1 MARIPMGNFG
11 NAMPQAER
19 IQMPQNQSGQMIAG
33 ALQNVSNSAEQ
44 IFQKRNQEQI
54 QQDITAKNLEL
65 YNNKFEEKEGKLKLD
80 ESLTTDLNDKVVDIK
95 NRLGKGEINVKQAD
109 EELNTFST
117 QKFTELQ
124 PNLPGHAQEDL
135 KKYWDSNVLQQ
146 RQSFLP
152 LQLKADEQKG
162 GVLADRYFDVATRMS
177 REDGAKYLSEN
188 LTNLPLSEAQ
198 KSEMGIKYQTARDVN
213 DVNSK
218 ITAALAG
225 NDIEALK
232 TTATGL
238 KEYKFLDGATVQ
250 KFQTEIQSKITT
262 LQQRQQVN
270 ENKRINEAD
279 KVVNE
284 FIQSTLTGR
293 PLDLKYQ
300 NDVEQAVKGT
310 PSEAEYKFYK
320 KQSADFIRFQALP
333 TDQQLTEIN
342 NRKAKMKNSPSADPV
357 SENKILATYQNIYA
371 NKLKTAKENP
381 TQALREKG
389 IQLPEV
395 NPLMVKVNPNQFAQN
410 VITIGSYQAA
420 QRDKDPNATI
430 KPIPEE
436 ALPAAKQ
443 AWEEANVNQ
452 KLDLISSMIN
462 QTKGIKNG
470 TKIWGEALGQL
481 GNGDAAY
488 QMAGVA
494 RANNFRSDA
503 GLDVATAIVAGKQ
516 ALKNKQMIQ
525 PKEALLK
532 QKFNQY
538 VGQSVSGETA
548 NLNYAAFQS
557 IYAYLTEA
565 RGQTHRDDNDYKD
578 EIGRT
583 ALGLATGGVYTQK
596 GGFKDYTDRNIF
608 DWKVSKPYGM
618 KDTTFESKIQKG
630 YADISKATGLSVN
643 DLDNFRL
650 SRSTTKAANGDLM
663 YDLINERGRPLVVK
677 GHIWRIRLNGV
688 DK

>member
-1 MARIPMGNFG
+1 MRIPISRGRDV
-11 NAMPQAER
+11 PQAQMQSFTPNTGLAEIGR
-19 IQMPQNQSGQMIAG
+19 SIGGAIQARD
-33 ALQNVSNSAEQ
+33 EQ
-44 IFQKRNQEQI
+44 QRQQEV
-54 QQDITAKNLEL
+54 TAKNLEL
-65 YNNKFEEKEGKLKLD
+65 YNNQLAEKEGKLKLD
-80 ESLTTDLNDKVVDIK
+80 ESLSTDLNDKVVDIK
-95 NRLGKGEINVKQAD
+95 NRLGNGVINTQQAD
-109 EELNTFST
+109 EELNTFSN

-124 PNLPGHAQEDL
+124 SSLPGHAQEDL
-135 KKYWDSNVLQQ
+135 KRYWDSNVTRQ
-146 RQSFLP
+146 RSSFLP
-152 LQLKADEQKG
+152 LQLRADEQKG
-162 GVLADRYFDVATRMS
+162 GVLADRFFNVATRMD
-177 REDGAKYLSEN
+177 REAGKEYLLKN
-188 LTNLPLSEAQ
+188 IIGLPLSEAQ
-198 KSEMGIKYQTARDVN
+198 KSELTNKYETTRDIT
-213 DVNSK
+213 DINSR
-218 ITAALAG
+218 ITNAIAQNSVEGLQ
-225 NDIEALK
+225 EV
-232 TTATGL
+232 ATGL
-238 KEYKFLDGATVQ
+238 KDYKFIDGPAVQ

-262 LQQRQQVN
+262 LQQRHQVQ

-279 KVVNE
+279 KVLNE
-284 FIQSTLTGR
+284 FKQNVLTGR
-293 PLDLKYQ
+293 PIDLTYQ
-300 NDVEQAVKGT
+300 NNVETAVKGT
-310 PSEAEYKFYK
+310 PSEAEYNFYM
-320 KQSADFIRFQALP
+320 KQSSDFLRFQKLP
-333 TDQQLTEIN
+333 TDQQLAEIN
-342 NRKAKMKNSPSADPV
+342 KRKASMKNTASADAV
-357 SENKILATYQNIYA
+357 TENKILSTYQSIYD

-389 IQLPEV
+389 IELPEV
-395 NPLMVKVNPNQFAQN
+395 NPLSLRVNPNEFAKN
-410 VITIGSYQAA
+410 IVTIGSYQIA
-420 QRDKDPNATI
+420 QRDKDPNSTI
-430 KPIPEE
+430 KPIPNE

-470 TKIWGEALGQL
+470 AKIWGESLGQL
-481 GNGDAAY
+481 GNGDPAY
-488 QMAGVA
+488 QMAGYA

-565 RGQTHRDDNDYKD
+565 RGQSHKDDNDYKE

-596 GGFKDYTDRNIF
+596 GGFKDYTNRSIS

-618 KDTTFESKIQKG
+618 SDSTFEAKIQKG
-630 YADISKATGLSVN
+630 YADISKATGMSVN

-650 SRSTTKAANGDLM
+650 ARSPTKAANGDLM

-677 GHIWRIRLNGV
+677 GNVWRIRLNGV

>member
-1 MARIPMGNFG
+1 MRIPISRGRE
-11 NAMPQAER
+11 APQAQMQSFTPNTGLAEIGR
-19 IQMPQNQSGQMIAG
+19 SIGGAIQARDDQQRQ
-33 ALQNVSNSAEQ
+33 
-44 IFQKRNQEQI
+44 QEVA
-54 QQDITAKNLEL
+54 AKNLEL
-65 YNNKFEEKEGKLKLD
+65 YNNQLAEKEGKLKLD
-80 ESLTTDLNDKVVDIK
+80 ESLSTDFNDKVVDIK
-95 NRLGKGEINVKQAD
+95 NRLGNGVINTQQAD
-109 EELNTFST
+109 EELNTWSNT
-117 QKFTELQ
+117 KFTELQ
-124 PNLPGHAQEDL
+124 TSLPGHAQDDL
-135 KKYWDSNVLQQ
+135 KKYWDSNVTRQ
-146 RQSFLP
+146 RSSFMP
-152 LQLKADEQKG
+152 LQLRADAQKG
-162 GVLADRYFDVATRMS
+162 GVLADRFFDVATRME
-177 REDGAKYLSEN
+177 REAGKEYLLKN
-188 LTNLPLSEAQ
+188 IVGLPLSEAQ
-198 KSEMGIKYQTARDVN
+198 KSELTNKYETTRDITDINSRITTAIAQ
-213 DVNSK
+213 NSVEG
-218 ITAALAG
+218 LQ
-225 NDIEALK
+225 EV
-232 TTATGL
+232 ATGL
-238 KEYKFLDGATVQ
+238 KDYKFIDGSAVQ

-262 LQQRQQVN
+262 LQQRQQVQ
-270 ENKRINEAD
+270 ENKRINEAE

-310 PSEAEYKFYK
+310 PSEAEYQFYK
-320 KQSADFIRFQALP
+320 KQSADFMRFQGLT
-333 TDQQLTEIN
+333 TDQQLAEIN
-342 NRKAKMKNSPSADPV
+342 SRKAKMKNSSSADPV
-357 SENKILATYQNIYA
+357 AENKILSTYQSIYD

-389 IQLPEV
+389 IELPEV
-395 NPLMVKVNPNQFAQN
+395 NPLSLRVNPSEFAKN
-410 VITIGSYQAA
+410 IVTIGSYQVA

-430 KPIPEE
+430 KPIPNE

-470 TKIWGEALGQL
+470 AKIWGEALGQL

-488 QMAGVA
+488 QMAGYA

-525 PKEALLK
+525 PKDALLK
-532 QKFNQY
+532 EKFNQY

-565 RGQTHRDDNDYKD
+565 RGQTHKDADEYKED
-578 EIGRT
+578 IGRT
-583 ALGLATGGVYTQK
+583 ALGLATGGVYTQS
-596 GGFKDYTDRNIF
+596 GRFKDYTDRGIS

-618 KDTTFESKIQKG
+618 KDETFEAKIQKG
-630 YADISKATGLSVN
+630 YADISKATGMSVN

-650 SRSTTKAANGDLM
+650 ARSPTKAANGDLM

-677 GHIWRIRLNGV
+677 GAVWRIRMNGV
-688 DK
+688 TN